1 MTNTIVVLPGETI
14 TQALIRHGFPV
25 SADGVITI
33 PSSTHISS
41 DLRQYR
47 IIERRTSGIPFLNP
61 GDQL

>member
-33 PSSTHISS
+33 PSGTHISS
-41 DLRQYR
+41 DLRQFR
-47 IIERRTSGIPFLNP
+47 IIERRIAGIPSLNP